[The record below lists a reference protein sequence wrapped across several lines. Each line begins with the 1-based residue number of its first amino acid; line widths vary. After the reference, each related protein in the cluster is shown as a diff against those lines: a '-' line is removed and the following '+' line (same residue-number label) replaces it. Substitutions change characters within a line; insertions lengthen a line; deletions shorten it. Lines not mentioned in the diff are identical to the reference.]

1 MMQKKKES
9 LINFAHEIDIL
20 QIPKVFSKKI
30 KVTNVVE
37 KELEQIHNLESIIFE
52 YPWHLFDFNFF
63 YSASSFKVVKIKSFI
78 IGYAIFR
85 YEKDFKNRKNICH
98 LLKIGV
104 HPEFQKMGIGSALI
118 KDMFYNMKKNGSKI
132 VYLEVREGNKNAIA
146 FYEKKGFFK
155 VKLIENYYE
164 NQESAFMMIKIF

>member
-1 MMQKKKES
+1 
-9 LINFAHEIDIL
+9 
-20 QIPKVFSKKI
+20 
-30 KVTNVVE
+30 
-37 KELEQIHNLESIIFE
+37 
-52 YPWHLFDFNFF
+52 
-63 YSASSFKVVKIKSFI
+63 
-78 IGYAIFR
+78 
-85 YEKDFKNRKNICH
+85 
-98 LLKIGV
+98 
-104 HPEFQKMGIGSALI
+104 LI